1 MDNNFSF
8 AHDII
13 KKRLIILGCMNE
25 LRYSF
30 ALFQKIINL
39 KNVGKQKELKMVE
52 WTLSESKYMWKIRF
66 IMPFLFQNLKN
77 T

>member
-30 ALFQKIINL
+30 ALFQKKINL

-52 WTLSESKYMWKIRF
+52 
-66 IMPFLFQNLKN
+66 
-77 T
+77 

>member
-13 KKRLIILGCMNE
+13 NKRLIILGCMNE

-30 ALFQKIINL
+30 ALFQKKINL

-52 WTLSESKYMWKIRF
+52 
-66 IMPFLFQNLKN
+66 
-77 T
+77 